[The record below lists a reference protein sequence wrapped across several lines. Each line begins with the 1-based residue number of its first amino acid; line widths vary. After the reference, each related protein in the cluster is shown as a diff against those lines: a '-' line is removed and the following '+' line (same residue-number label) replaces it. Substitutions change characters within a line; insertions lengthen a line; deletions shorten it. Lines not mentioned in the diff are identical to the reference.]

1 MNITQRSFDLT
12 ALSIP
17 ALTIVLSLGGGS
29 SVFADGGG
37 IYSPHDINHDGFL
50 DQEEFKIFIEKRR
63 IKQEYAHL
71 WVFDEID
78 RDKDGKIS
86 QGEMS
91 NRLNQEMQL
100 RLKESQR
107 KT

>member
-1 MNITQRSFDLT
+1 MKTTQHSINLI

-17 ALTIVLSLGGGS
+17 VFTIVLGLGS
-29 SVFADGGG
+29 SSSIFADGGG
-37 IYSPHDINHDGFL
+37 IYTPHDTNHDGFL

-71 WVFDEID
+71 WVFDKVNK
-78 RDKDGKIS
+78 DKDGKIS

-91 NRLNQEMQL
+91 RSLNEEMVL
-100 RLKESQR
+100 RLKKE
-107 KT
+107 